1 MSQVSAQTEPNYF
14 DFDES
19 SDEDGDNLA
28 PWVDHVKLRHGMDWL
43 DLITNEVE
51 RDTVRI
57 NESIVRRSDASHTDV
72 RETTKGY
79 SLKPSERLA
88 LNRPI
93 RNNRR

>member
-51 RDTVRI
+51 RDT
-57 NESIVRRSDASHTDV
+57 
-72 RETTKGY
+72 
-79 SLKPSERLA
+79 
-88 LNRPI
+88 
-93 RNNRR
+93 